1 MAYLEAILINVAIYA
16 IATLGLAIFTGYT
29 GLFSLGHAAFM
40 AVGAYAASIL
50 TYFYKVPFLIAL
62 LVGVVLSVLVSFL
75 IGYPTLRARLRSDYF
90 AIATLGFGEAVKV
103 ILENFDLTQGARGLP
118 GIQKFST
125 LGNAFLLLAVAVIL
139 CRNFLRTTY
148 GRKIIAIG
156 QDPVAAEMIGIP
168 LLSNQL
174 LSLGISAGL
183 AGLAG
188 GLLAHY
194 TTFIQPSIF
203 SMDLSSLI
211 TAGVVCGGMG
221 SLTGPVTAVALF
233 VIIPELFRGFALWRL
248 VFYGMLLVII
258 INWRP
263 RGLFGYEEL
272 NRKNLPKLFSIVGI
286 TGGLSLFMPTY
297 RWVIESRGYEI
308 FALFVAGVTVG
319 AVTGLFGLLGKGL
332 SLALAPV
339 AERYHSVRSRLGK
352 RLTGL
357 WEENEQALSSIKEHR
372 FRETAPS
379 KKVCPS
385 DATFLAGKAADS
397 KEGLFSGDPN
407 AERGARSAG
416 QHIESIGDAESGGPT
431 YYRETSPILEVREL
445 RKNFGGVVAVDGF
458 SFYLNKG
465 ELLGLIGPNG
475 SGKTTVFN
483 LISSVYPVDGGTILF
498 QDKDITDWG
507 PTEVVGAGIA
517 RTFQNIRLFGS
528 MTVLENVQAALHREG
543 TYSLL
548 EGFLQWPR
556 SVPRVERRLRDESRR
571 LLSIVGLEK
580 ESDRRASTLPYGLQR
595 KLEIARAL
603 ALRPRLLLLD
613 EPAAGMNPREAS
625 ELVELIQR
633 IHRDE
638 DLSIILIEHH
648 MDVVMSLCP
657 RILVLNFGRLIAE
670 GTPEQIQGN
679 PLVLQAYL
687 GEKAYAVVR

>member
-40 AVGAYAASIL
+40 AVGAYTASIL
-50 TYFYKVPFLIAL
+50 TYFYKVPFTVAL
-62 LVGVVLSVLVSFL
+62 LAGVILSVLVSFL

-118 GIQKFST
+118 GIPKFSS
-125 LGNAFLLLAVAVIL
+125 LGNTFLFLVLAVVL

-168 LLSNQL
+168 LLPNQL
-174 LSLGISAGL
+174 LSLGVSAGL
-183 AGLAG
+183 AGLSG

-263 RGLFGYEEL
+263 KGLFGYEEL
-272 NRKNLPKLFSIVGI
+272 NRKNLPKLFFLVGI
-286 TGGLSLFMPTY
+286 TVGLSLVMPVY

-308 FALFVAGVTVG
+308 FALLVAAGTAGV
-319 AVTGLFGLLGKGL
+319 VTALFGLVGKGF
-332 SLALAPV
+332 SIALAPV
-339 AERYHSVRSRLGK
+339 AEQYHAARRRWTDRLASVPTSTQTQDFTGVPAGTPGQDFSRAH
-352 RLTGL
+352 TGAPGQDFTRAQIGATH
-357 WEENEQALSSIKEHR
+357 QAA
-372 FRETAPS
+372 TPQAPS
-379 KKVCPS
+379 RIQ
-385 DATFLAGKAADS
+385 
-397 KEGLFSGDPN
+397 KESGTLSLDTLSESESSPP
-407 AERGARSAG
+407 GARPV
-416 QHIESIGDAESGGPT
+416 I
-431 YYRETSPILEVREL
+431 PILEVRDL
-445 RKNFGGVVAVDGF
+445 RKNFGGVVAVDGL
-458 SFYLNKG
+458 SFLLQEG

-498 QDKDITDWG
+498 QGKDITPWG
-507 PTEVVGAGIA
+507 PTEVVGAGVA

-543 TYSLL
+543 TYSLW
-548 EGFLQWPR
+548 EGFLQWPK
-556 SVPRVERRLRDESRR
+556 SVPRVERRLREESRR
-571 LLSIVGLEK
+571 LLAIVGLEK
-580 ESDRRASTLPYGLQR
+580 EADRRASTLPYGLQR

-603 ALRPRLLLLD
+603 ALRPKLLLLD
-613 EPAAGMNPREAS
+613 EPAAGMNPRESA

-638 DLSIILIEHH
+638 QLSIILIEHH
-648 MDVVMSLCP
+648 MDVVMTLCR

-670 GTPEQIQGN
+670 GAPEQIQKD

-687 GEKAYAVVR
+687 GEKAYAVIR

>member
-40 AVGAYAASIL
+40 AVGAYTASIL
-50 TYFYKVPFLIAL
+50 TYFYKVPFFAAL
-62 LVGVVLSVLVSFL
+62 SSGVILSVLVSFL

-118 GIQKFST
+118 GIPKFST
-125 LGNAFLLLAVAVIL
+125 LGNTYLLLVLAVIL
-139 CRNFLRTTY
+139 CRNFLKTTY

-168 LLSNQL
+168 LLPNQL

-183 AGLAG
+183 AGLSG

-203 SMDLSSLI
+203 SMDLSSLV

-263 RGLFGYEEL
+263 KGLFGYEEL
-272 NRKNLPKLFSIVGI
+272 NRKNLPKLFSIAGI
-286 TGGLSLFMPTY
+286 TGGLSLVMPTY
-297 RWVIESRGYEI
+297 RWVIESRGYEL
-308 FALFVAGVTVG
+308 FALFVAGAVAG
-319 AVTGLFGLLGKGL
+319 AVTVLFGLVGKGL

-339 AERYHSVRSRLGK
+339 AERYQSLRGRLSERAASSSGDHG
-352 RLTGL
+352 T
-357 WEENEQALSSIKEHR
+357 ALY
-372 FRETAPS
+372 ETAKPAPES
-379 KKVCPS
+379 FK
-385 DATFLAGKAADS
+385 DNEAATYTAGANVKA
-397 KEGLFSGDPN
+397 
-407 AERGARSAG
+407 
-416 QHIESIGDAESGGPT
+416 
-431 YYRETSPILEVREL
+431 PILELEEL
-445 RKNFGGVVAVDGF
+445 RKNFGGVVAVDGL
-458 SFYLNKG
+458 SLKLSEG

-498 QDKDITDWG
+498 QGMDITSWG
-507 PTEVVGAGIA
+507 PTEVVKAGIA

-543 TYSLL
+543 TYSLV
-548 EGFLQWPR
+548 EGFLQWPKT
-556 SVPRVERRLRDESRR
+556 VPQVERRLRDEARY
-571 LLSIVGLEK
+571 LLSIVGLER
-580 ESDRRASTLPYGLQR
+580 EADRRASTLPYGLQR

-603 ALRPRLLLLD
+603 ALRPKLLLLD
-613 EPAAGMNPREAS
+613 EPAAGMNPREAA
-625 ELVELIQR
+625 ELVELIKR

-638 DLSIILIEHH
+638 RLSIILIEHH

-657 RILVLNFGRLIAE
+657 RILVLNFGRLIAS
-670 GTPEQIQGN
+670 GTPEQIQKD
-679 PLVLQAYL
+679 PAVLQAYL